1 MIRDL
6 TKSMLSFSWAMS
18 LFGAEQLA
26 NMVIP
31 QGPSQPNHRATTAF
45 NAVTQAT
52 EEQLSGVFK
61 GVFKAGDQLQRG
73 MVDLLFGM
81 LSLEAFNPSQ
91 MMRMTSDMMR
101 QTTGAIGQGFQRSPS
116 GPQPQTGWGPM
127 PSPST
132 SGPQPQTGWGP
143 MPSPSTSGPQT
154 GRGPIPPSGA
164 SGRQPQTGWG
174 PMPSPSTSGPQPQGR

>member
-18 LFGAEQLA
+18 LFGAEQLT
-26 NMVIP
+26 NMFIP
-31 QGPSQPNHRATTAF
+31 QRPSQPNHRATTAF

-61 GVFKAGDQLQRG
+61 GVFRAGDQLQKG
-73 MVDLLFGM
+73 MVDLMFGM

-101 QTTGAIGQGFQRSPS
+101 QTTGAVGQGFQK
-116 GPQPQTGWGPM
+116 
-127 PSPST
+127 ST

-143 MPSPSTSGPQT
+143 MPSPSTSGPQA
-154 GRGPIPPSGA
+154 GRGLMPSLGI
-164 SGRQPQTGWG
+164 SGPQPQTGWG
-174 PMPSPSTSGPQPQGR
+174 PMPSPSISGS